1 MEEFFVIIKKLNNKG
16 LNPKTQITNTHVIEV
31 DIIEVFGKSKV
42 LRTTNLNLALNTK
55 LGLLHLYS

>member
-1 MEEFFVIIKKLNNKG
+1 MEEFFTIIEKLNNKG
-16 LNPKTQITNTHVIEV
+16 LNPKTQITNTPVTEIG
-31 DIIEVFGKSKV
+31 IIEVFGKSKV